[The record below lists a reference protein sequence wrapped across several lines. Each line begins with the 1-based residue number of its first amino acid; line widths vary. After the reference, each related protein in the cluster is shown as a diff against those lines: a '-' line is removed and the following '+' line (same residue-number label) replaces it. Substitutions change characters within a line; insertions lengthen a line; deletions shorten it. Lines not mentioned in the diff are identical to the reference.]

1 MLLSLLIIQT
11 ITFIGIFF
19 LLRFLFSRHLNAA
32 LARLNTL
39 HEENLVKEQQLV
51 EELKRAK
58 EEGDAQIKRA
68 KDEASLIIEEA
79 RNEGLR
85 LRANLED
92 QAKIQVTK
100 IIADGQIDAERLK
113 EKCMK
118 EAEAHSLDLAMK
130 LVESLLSEKDKE
142 KLQQEFISEIISEI
156 AKLSK
161 DQFSIASDRV
171 KVSSSYLLSKDQK
184 ENLQLVLKEKTGT
197 EMIFE
202 ETLKKDLIGG
212 LIVEIGGLVID
223 GTLKNKLQRIL
234 PYFRKKLNKDSD
246 HF

>member
-1 MLLSLLIIQT
+1 MLLNLLIIQT

-39 HEENLVKEQQLV
+39 HEENLVKEQQLTD
-51 EELKRAK
+51 ELKRAK

-79 RNEGLR
+79 RNEGVR
-85 LRANLED
+85 LRANLEE

-100 IIADGQIDAERLK
+100 IIADGNIEAGRFK
-113 EKCMK
+113 EKSIK
-118 EAEAHSLDLAMK
+118 ETEAHSLDLAMK
-130 LVESLLSEKDKE
+130 LVEQLLSEKDKE
-142 KLQQEFISEIISEI
+142 SLQQEFISEIISEI

-161 DQFSIASDRV
+161 DQFIIASDRV
-171 KVSSSYLLSKDQK
+171 KVSSSQLLRKDQK
-184 ENLQLVLKEKTGT
+184 ENLQQVLKEKTGT

-202 ETLKKDLIGG
+202 EILRKDLIGG

-234 PYFRKKLNKDSD
+234 PYFRKK
-246 HF
+246 

>member
-1 MLLSLLIIQT
+1 MLLNLLIIQT
-11 ITFIGIFF
+11 ITFVGIFF

-51 EELKRAK
+51 EEIKRAK
-58 EEGDAQIKRA
+58 DEGDAEIKRA

-79 RNEGLR
+79 RNEGVR
-85 LRANLED
+85 LRMDLED

-100 IIADGQIDAERLK
+100 IIADGNIEAERSKEKYLK
-113 EKCMK
+113 ET
-118 EAEAHSLDLAMK
+118 EAHSLDLAMQ
-130 LVESLLSEKDKE
+130 LVEQLLSEKEKE
-142 KLQQEFISEIISEI
+142 NMQQEFISEIISEI

-161 DQFSIASDRV
+161 DQFSIVSDKVR
-171 KVSSSYLLSKDQK
+171 VSSSQLLRKDQK
-184 ENLQLVLKEKTGT
+184 ENLQLVLKEKTGRD
-197 EMIFE
+197 MLFE
-202 ETLKKDLIGG
+202 EILKKDLIGG

-234 PYFRKKLNKDSD
+234 PTFKKK
-246 HF
+246 

>member
-1 MLLSLLIIQT
+1 MLVNLLIIQT

-39 HEENLVKEQQLV
+39 HEENLIKEQQLTD
-51 EELKRAK
+51 ELKRAK
-58 EEGDAQIKRA
+58 EEGDAEIKRA
-68 KDEASLIIEEA
+68 KDEAGLIIEEA
-79 RNEGLR
+79 GNEGVR
-85 LRANLED
+85 LRANMEE

-100 IIADGQIDAERLK
+100 IIADGNNEAERFK

-118 EAEAHSLDLAMK
+118 ETDAHSLDLAMK
-130 LVESLLSEKDKE
+130 LVEQLLSEKDKE
-142 KLQQEFISEIISEI
+142 SLQQEFISEIISEI

-171 KVSSSYLLSKDQK
+171 KVNSSHPLRKDQR
-184 ENLQLVLKEKTGT
+184 ENLQRVLKEKTGT

-202 ETLKKDLIGG
+202 EVLSKDLIGG
-212 LIVEIGGLVID
+212 LIVEIGGLIID

-234 PYFRKKLNKDSD
+234 PYFRKK
-246 HF
+246 